1 MMNKIRG
8 LESLEAMRDRLPEGP
23 KSKKRD
29 KRQSG
34 RPPRSKQ
41 QEKPPAPSATEE
53 AYAGAFDALLTLWAA
68 VGTAKETMPKT
79 VADAHSVASLRL
91 RPVFADTLPLK
102 EAATG

>member
-1 MMNKIRG
+1 MNKIRG
-8 LESLEAMRDRLPEGP
+8 LESLARLREQLPEGP

-34 RPPRSKQ
+34 RQSRPKQ
-41 QEKPPAPSATEE
+41 QEPQEPDASAE
-53 AYAGAFDALLTLWAA
+53 AYVAAFDALLTLWAA
-68 VGTAKETMPKT
+68 VGTAKAKMPKA

-91 RPVFADTLPLK
+91 RPVFAETPFK